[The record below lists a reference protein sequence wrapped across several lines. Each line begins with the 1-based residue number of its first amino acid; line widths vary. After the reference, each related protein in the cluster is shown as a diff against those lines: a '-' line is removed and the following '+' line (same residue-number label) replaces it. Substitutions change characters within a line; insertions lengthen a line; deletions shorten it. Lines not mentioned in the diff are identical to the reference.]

1 MRPHEDSLPSIPYR
15 CHWAPL
21 SELSWYSHIHLSHQ
35 SWVFRELLPITFL
48 TSNNVEKMKS
58 ESEVAQ
64 SCLTLT
70 PWTVAYQASPS
81 MGFSRQEYQSGLP
94 FPSPGDL
101 PNPGIKPRCPA
112 LQADALPSEP
122 VIFHLLGVKYLCWQP
137 VYYLRKN
144 IFDSILFLCEHII
157 TVGVLLSP
165 QAVFL

>member
-1 MRPHEDSLPSIPYR
+1 MPLSPFIRTKLIFPY
-15 CHWAPL
+15 PFKP
-21 SELSWYSHIHLSHQ
+21 SELSVQRTLTNHI
-35 SWVFRELLPITFL
+35 
-48 TSNNVEKMKS
+48 SNFQQCWKNEKWKW
-58 ESEVAQ
+58 
-64 SCLTLT
+64 SCSVVSDSVT